1 MDQIVITIE
10 ALETL
15 QQKRARM
22 FADMDMENNERWIM
36 RDIDNVSQTRLRWY
50 FRQKA
55 ALAELDRM
63 IAEQE

>member
-22 FADMDMENNERWIM
+22 FADMENNERWIM

>member
-10 ALETL
+10 AIETL

-22 FADMDMENNERWIM
+22 LADMENNERWIM

-63 IAEQE
+63 IAEEE

>member
-22 FADMDMENNERWIM
+22 LADMENNER
-36 RDIDNVSQTRLRWY
+36 
-50 FRQKA
+50 
-55 ALAELDRM
+55 
-63 IAEQE
+63 

>member
-10 ALETL
+10 TVETL

-22 FADMDMENNERWIM
+22 LADMENNERWIM

-63 IAEQE
+63 IVEEE

>member
-22 FADMDMENNERWIM
+22 FADMENN
-36 RDIDNVSQTRLRWY
+36 VSIPYRVHVIR
-50 FRQKA
+50 
-55 ALAELDRM
+55 
-63 IAEQE
+63 

>member
-10 ALETL
+10 AIETL
-15 QQKRARM
+15 QQKRARLL
-22 FADMDMENNERWIM
+22 ADMENNERWIM
-36 RDIDNVSQTRLRWY
+36 EDIDNVSQTRLRWY